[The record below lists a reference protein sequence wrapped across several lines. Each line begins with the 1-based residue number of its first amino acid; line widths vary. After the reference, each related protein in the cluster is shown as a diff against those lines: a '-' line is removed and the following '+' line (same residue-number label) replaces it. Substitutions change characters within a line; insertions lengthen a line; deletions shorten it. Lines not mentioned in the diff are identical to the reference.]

1 MSVLFYVLFFLLVGS
16 AAYAGWRG
24 APWVPTRKKELHQV
38 LAYLQGSPQKKYGID
53 LGCGTGS
60 LLFLLADRYPD
71 MTLHGYD
78 ISLGPLLFGCIRKFL
93 SYKRYKNVHFH
104 IKNLYRVDVS
114 CADLI
119 FVFMMP
125 DPHTR
130 IAHTVL
136 SRAQSDAVIL
146 FEAWPPEGYK
156 EQDIIRY
163 EGTLPLFI
171 YLGKTFSQHAL

>member
-38 LAYLQGSPQKKYGID
+38 LTYLQQSPPKNYGID

-60 LLFLLADRYPD
+60 LLFLLAERYPD

-78 ISLGPLLFGCIRKFL
+78 ISLGPLLFGCIRKFF

-104 IKNLYRVDVS
+104 VKNLYRVNVS
-114 CADLI
+114 LADLI
-119 FVFMMP
+119 FIFMMP
-125 DPHTR
+125 EPHTR
-130 IAHTVL
+130 IARTVL
-136 SRAQSDAVIL
+136 SKAQPDATIL
-146 FEAWPPEGYK
+146 FEAWPPEGFK
-156 EQDIIRY
+156 EQEVIQR
-163 EGTLPLFI
+163 EEVLPLFM
-171 YLGKTFSQHAL
+171 YHGKTFSRYAL